1 MYKAII
7 LPPAKLDIKEAATWY
22 NGKQNGLGKRFTT
35 EVRQKVNH
43 LKQDP
48 FISVV
53 RYDDVRTA
61 VLEVFPFMIHYSVN
75 DKDNLIV
82 ILAVLHTSR
91 NPDIWK
97 VERDM
102 SDE

>member
-1 MYKAII
+1 MYKVTI
-7 LPPAKLDIKEAATWY
+7 LPLAKLDIRETATWY

-43 LKQDP
+43 IKQDP

-53 RYDDVRTA
+53 RYDEVRTA
-61 VLEVFPFMIHYSVN
+61 VLEVFPFMIHYNVN
-75 DKDNLIV
+75 EEENLII

-97 VERDM
+97 SEHDTP
-102 SDE
+102 DE